1 MRGSSGWG
9 RVPPVWAL
17 ATPIQVP
24 DCFRLQPG
32 GETAGPTLQ
41 GLQLLQSAVKIT
53 LLYNQFSTVKNSII
67 FKNFKYSFRII
78 KYLHNSTTSK
88 HCKVLVSCSGR
99 KLCNFMEMHGCS

>member
-53 LLYNQFSTVKNSII
+53 LLYNQFSTVKNSI
-67 FKNFKYSFRII
+67 FFGF
-78 KYLHNSTTSK
+78 
-88 HCKVLVSCSGR
+88 
-99 KLCNFMEMHGCS
+99 